1 VAELLAWGKT
11 KPGGLLLGSPG
22 VGTPGHLLAAKI
34 ALATNTP
41 IQYIHYRG
49 GAPVMADLIAGR
61 LDFSLASFNS
71 ARSNMDANKLRA
83 LAVDA
88 EKRLPALPD
97 IPTLIEAGLGAQ
109 RVADWAGVLAPA
121 GTPATIVD
129 RLNREFVIA
138 AHTPELIA
146 KLTENGNIVASS
158 TPQEMGRL
166 VADEV
171 KDMEQLI
178 KALGLKAN

>member
-1 VAELLAWGKT
+1 
-11 KPGGLLLGSPG
+11 
-22 VGTPGHLLAAKI
+22 
-34 ALATNTP
+34 
-41 IQYIHYRG
+41 
-49 GAPVMADLIAGR
+49 
-61 LDFSLASFNS
+61 
-71 ARSNMDANKLRA
+71 
-83 LAVDA
+83 
-88 EKRLPALPD
+88 
-97 IPTLIEAGLGAQ
+97 
-109 RVADWAGVLAPA
+109 LAPA

-129 RLNREFVIA
+129 RLNREFGIA

-166 VADEV
+166 VADEA